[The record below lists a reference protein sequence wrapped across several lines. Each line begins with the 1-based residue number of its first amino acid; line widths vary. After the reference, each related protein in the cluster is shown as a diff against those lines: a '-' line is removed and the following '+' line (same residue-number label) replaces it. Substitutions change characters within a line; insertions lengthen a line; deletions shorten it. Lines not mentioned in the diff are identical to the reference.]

1 MANSIAELKKLIE
14 KRNSIIN
21 DFNKKLE
28 AANKTFEENGNGL
41 IADVIDEKTLTVA
54 IEIVWG
60 DWKHDHAYADYVMK
74 QNGFTKIYEEV
85 TEEDG
90 SDCASSIHYYH
101 L

>member
-1 MANSIAELKKLIE
+1 MSNPIAELKQLIE
-14 KRNSIIN
+14 KRDQITK
-21 DFNKKLE
+21 DVEDKMQ
-28 AANKTFEENGNGL
+28 AANETFQKNGSGL
-41 IADVIDEKTLTVA
+41 IAEISDSKTLTVA
-54 IEIVWG
+54 IEIIWG

-74 QNGFTKIYEEV
+74 QNGFTKIHEEV